1 MRRPPRDDFKRANQ
15 LAPGV
20 QWIEGNRTRQARG
33 AAAKLKGVEQLGYP
47 TKAGR
52 PSGRQS
58 DPPALPG
65 RCYGY
70 VRASPVVQAEQGQPR
85 RRPRRQSTWAAT
97 SPAACQAGLH
107 HPVRCGRCRARPDR
121 ERIAEVER
129 GQRQRRRYLGGTAP
143 WRYCVGDAGELLPA
157 TQTGC
162 AKPASS
168 HQGEEDPGRD
178 RAASSKSSGCS
189 SRLSKS
195 GGSWGHELCRL
206 NALALRSALVRW
218 AGQPVDRAKWAPVA
232 AF

>member
-70 VRASPVVQAEQGQPR
+70 TRAVQQRVIRGYATMQGLAALWASWTWR
-85 RRPRRQSTWAAT
+85 RVCCTP
-97 SPAACQAGLH
+97 
-107 HPVRCGRCRARPDR
+107 
-121 ERIAEVER
+121 
-129 GQRQRRRYLGGTAP
+129 
-143 WRYCVGDAGELLPA
+143 
-157 TQTGC
+157 
-162 AKPASS
+162 
-168 HQGEEDPGRD
+168 
-178 RAASSKSSGCS
+178 
-189 SRLSKS
+189 
-195 GGSWGHELCRL
+195 
-206 NALALRSALVRW
+206 
-218 AGQPVDRAKWAPVA
+218 
-232 AF
+232 